1 MKLNKVLALAL
12 SGVMAVSMLA
22 GCSGKPSNGDEENNQ
37 GNTTVDTTVAS
48 VLNEEQAATDNKVK
62 IDFTYSSSLENALEK
77 ALTEFGASVKP
88 VNVEDRVA
96 EILNVDDVTIDK
108 FYGYDGQTGGTNTV
122 GEQTAVVV
130 IRKSGLTDTGV
141 AKEMYTTM
149 KDKLAKL
156 TPDWENRTIAKSSGA
171 STTLV
176 KLLWLR
182 LQLRLRPILIWLLLL
197 LAILPR
203 LWPTNLDHRNTYY
216 KYDVTRA
223 GRASAAS

>member
-156 TPDWENRTIAKSSGA
+156 TPDWEPDHSEIKWSFDYTGETAMVKVATETQTYTYMVATITCN
-171 STTLV
+171 TT
-176 KLLWLR
+176 KA
-182 LQLRLRPILIWLLLL
+182 
-197 LAILPR
+197 LA
-203 LWPTNLDHRNTYY
+203 D
-216 KYDVTRA
+216 
-223 GRASAAS
+223 